1 MQNTE
6 ICDLF
11 AIFMGKTKEYKFS
24 KSDKFKTT
32 GGFITE
38 YAFQI
43 QYTMGKI
50 LSLKYCSSV
59 IFFTK

>member
-43 QYTMGKI
+43 Q
-50 LSLKYCSSV
+50 LR
-59 IFFTK
+59 